1 MEPKKVQTKRQS
13 IDQTYCLKWILKS
26 LGYIPCKNKDEYLFS
41 LGYNLDMVLLGKLI
55 DILGEN
61 KDYAKLQTLEAILR
75 SNLEKLLIVK
85 KDINTT
91 FFKKDVELNPI
102 LGQTM
107 DEMVKKI
114 NQPAEQVKT
123 NDRPQTRPRFK

>member
-1 MEPKKVQTKRQS
+1 M
-13 IDQTYCLKWILKS
+13 
-26 LGYIPCKNKDEYLFS
+26 N
-41 LGYNLDMVLLGKLI
+41 
-55 DILGEN
+55 ILGEN

>member
-61 KDYAKLQTLEAILR
+61 KDYAKLQTLEAILK